1 MTIITVQCRL
11 QAKEETL
18 RYLWQLMVEN
28 NTPLVTEIL
37 ETIRTDPELE
47 QWISQGSIP
56 AKAIEGIVK
65 NLKQQPKFQG
75 MPGRF
80 SNSAKSLVKQIYKS
94 WFAIQQKKRRRL
106 FGKKRWLAMLKS
118 EQELLNETGL
128 TLQQL
133 QAAAEKAL
141 DQERAKLA
149 KKLRPEKQYS
159 EAKLENRIFSHL
171 FDTYDKSVI
180 NYNKEK
186 KPHLKTK
193 KLIKLCALIYLL
205 KNQCQINPQP
215 ENSEKYQQYRPKKEI
230 EIKRL
235 EEQLKSRLPKGRNLD
250 TGEWLEALDQ
260 VTSLRDLRLNTLPFI
275 WLLLRQYNCMAGIL
289 FLRKSLITENEAME
303 LAQAR
308 LLRSDKPLPFSV
320 SFGTN
325 TDVYWSKNQQRRI
338 CVTFNGM
345 TKDGHIFE
353 ILCHNRQLHW
363 FQRFYEDY
371 QLYRQHKGQ
380 VPGGLLTL
388 RSARLVWQQNR
399 DSDKPWQSHSL
410 LLHCSVE
417 TQLWTHE
424 GTEAVRALKIAAT
437 KKEIIKKENEKS
449 LTKNQQ
455 ERLQAN
461 RTSLSLLSN
470 FQEFSRPKQHQP
482 NQNPSI
488 IVGVRIGL
496 QQPVS
501 IVIVDV
507 ITGQTLTHRNT
518 RQLLSKPIKQKP
530 KKGKK
535 PKNQTQYEL
544 LLLHREK
551 RKNNSKRR
559 QEAQIKA
566 GNNRFGESE
575 LGQYVDRLLAKAIV
589 DLAIQYQASSI
600 VLPDLTNIR
609 EILESEA
616 TAKAEAKIPGYKKAQ
631 KLYAKQFRQ
640 NIHQWSYKRLCD
652 AISSKA
658 AQNGIAIE
666 YAQQLSAGA
675 SEMSAKDLAL
685 TAYHSRKP
693 TLS

>member
-1 MTIITVQCRL
+1 
-11 QAKEETL
+11 
-18 RYLWQLMVEN
+18 MVN
-28 NTPLVTEIL
+28 EIL
-37 ETIRTDPELE
+37 ETIKSHPDLK
-47 QWISQGSIP
+47 QWLDRGSIP
-56 AKAIEGIVK
+56 ATAIKLIVK

-80 SNSAKSLVKQIYKS
+80 FDSAERLVKQIYKS
-94 WFAIQQKKRRRL
+94 WFAVQLKKRLRL

-118 EQELLNETGL
+118 ERELLNETGFAL
-128 TLQQL
+128 PQL
-133 QAAAEKAL
+133 QAEAEKVL
-141 DQERAKLA
+141 EQERAKLA
-149 KKLRPEKQYS
+149 KLLRKQKQYT
-159 EAKLENRIFSHL
+159 ETKLENSLFSHL
-171 FDTYDKSVI
+171 FDTYERVTND
-180 NYNKEK
+180 YEKEQ

-193 KLIKLCALIYLL
+193 KLIKLCALVYLL
-205 KNQCQINPQP
+205 KNQCQIAPEP
-215 ENSEKYQQYRPKKEI
+215 ENPDQYQQYRRKKEI
-230 EIKRL
+230 EIMRL

-250 TGEWLEALDQ
+250 RGEWLEALEQ
-260 VTSLRDLRLNTLPFI
+260 VSSLMDLRLDTVPFI

-289 FLRKSLITENEAME
+289 FLRKSLMTENEAME

-320 SFGTN
+320 SFETN
-325 TDVYWSKNQQRRI
+325 TDIYWSKNQQGRI

-345 TKDGHIFE
+345 AKDGHIFE
-353 ILCHNRQLHW
+353 IFCHNRQLHW
-363 FQRFYEDY
+363 FQSFYEDY
-371 QLYRQHKGQ
+371 QLYKQHKEQ
-380 VPGGLLTL
+380 VPGGLITL
-388 RSARLVWQQNR
+388 RSARLVWQQDR
-399 DSDKPWQSHSL
+399 DSGKPWQSHSL

-437 KKEIIKKENEKS
+437 KEDIIKKENEKS

-488 IVGVRIGL
+488 IVGVSIGL
-496 QQPVS
+496 QQPLS
-501 IVIVDV
+501 MAVIDV
-507 ITGQTLTHRNT
+507 TSGQTLSYRNT

-535 PKNQTQYEL
+535 PKKQTQYDR

-551 RKNNSKRR
+551 QKSNRRKRH
-559 QEAQIKA
+559 QAQINA
-566 GNNRFGESE
+566 GNDRFGESE

-631 KLYAKQFRQ
+631 KLYVKQYRQ
-640 NIHQWSYKRLCD
+640 NIHHWSYKRLSD

-666 YAQQLSAGA
+666 YAKQFSSGA
-675 SEMSAKDLAL
+675 SEMPAKDLAL

-693 TLS
+693 TIS

>member
-1 MTIITVQCRL
+1 M
-11 QAKEETL
+11 
-18 RYLWQLMVEN
+18 
-28 NTPLVTEIL
+28 
-37 ETIRTDPELE
+37 
-47 QWISQGSIP
+47 
-56 AKAIEGIVK
+56 
-65 NLKQQPKFQG
+65 
-75 MPGRF
+75 
-80 SNSAKSLVKQIYKS
+80 
-94 WFAIQQKKRRRL
+94 
-106 FGKKRWLAMLKS
+106 
-118 EQELLNETGL
+118 
-128 TLQQL
+128 
-133 QAAAEKAL
+133 
-141 DQERAKLA
+141 
-149 KKLRPEKQYS
+149 
-159 EAKLENRIFSHL
+159 
-171 FDTYDKSVI
+171 DT
-180 NYNKEK
+180 
-186 KPHLKTK
+186 
-193 KLIKLCALIYLL
+193 
-205 KNQCQINPQP
+205 
-215 ENSEKYQQYRPKKEI
+215 R
-230 EIKRL
+230 
-235 EEQLKSRLPKGRNLD
+235 
-250 TGEWLEALDQ
+250 EWLEALEQ
-260 VTSLRDLRLNTLPFI
+260 ATSL
-275 WLLLRQYNCMAGIL
+275 M
-289 FLRKSLITENEAME
+289 TENEAME

-325 TDVYWSKNQQRRI
+325 TDVFWSKNRQGRI

-345 TKDGHIFE
+345 TKEGHILE

-371 QLYRQHKGQ
+371 QLHKQHKGR

-388 RSARLVWQQNR
+388 RSARLVWQRDR

-410 LLHCSVE
+410 LLHCSVD

-424 GTEAVRALKIAAT
+424 GTESIRALKIAET
-437 KKEIIKKENEKS
+437 QEKIIRKEKEKS
-449 LTKNQQ
+449 LTTKQQ

-488 IVGVRIGL
+488 MVGVSIGL
-496 QQPVS
+496 QQPVK
-501 IVIVDV
+501 IAVIDV

-530 KKGKK
+530 KKGKRT
-535 PKNQTQYEL
+535 KNQTQYEL

-551 RKNNSKRR
+551 RKNNSKKR

-566 GNNRFGESE
+566 VNNRFGESE

-589 DLAIQYQASSI
+589 ELAVQYQASSI
-600 VLPDLTNIR
+600 VLPNLTNIK

-631 KLYAKQFRQ
+631 KLYVKQYRQ

-666 YAQQLSAGA
+666 YAQQFSSGA
-675 SEMSAKDLAL
+675 SEMPAKGF
-685 TAYHSRKP
+685 SFNC
-693 TLS
+693 LSF